1 MVGRLSGHIGLEL
14 KRQRLARRIKL
25 REIAELVGVSQ
36 GMLSKIEN
44 NQTNV
49 SLDMLESICRALG
62 VAVSEIFGDYDRPRS
77 TTQYVKAGDGHEII
91 GRGTSQGH
99 KYHLLFYEKGYEKVF
114 EPFLI
119 TMNDAS
125 EIFPSFSHPGIEFIH
140 ILQGEIT
147 YRVGDETFD
156 LAPGDS
162 LTFDSLV
169 PHGPAEL
176 ERVPVH
182 FLSIFYATGQI

>member
-1 MVGRLSGHIGLEL
+1 MVGRLSGHIGLEI

-25 REIAELVGVSQ
+25 REIARLIGVSQ

-49 SLDMLESICRALG
+49 SLDMLESICKVLG
-62 VAVSEIFGDYDRPRS
+62 VAVSEIFGDYDRPRG
-77 TTQYVKAGDGHEII
+77 TTQYVRAGEGHEVI
-91 GRGTSQGH
+91 GRGTSQGQN
-99 KYHLLFYEKGYEKVF
+99 YQLLFYEKGYEKVF

-125 EIFPSFSHPGIEFIH
+125 EVFPSFQHPGIEFIH
-140 ILQGEIT
+140 ILQGEMT
-147 YRVGDETFD
+147 YRVGDETFN

-169 PHGPAEL
+169 PHGPAL
-176 ERVPVH
+176 LKKVPAKL
-182 FLSIFYATGQI
+182 LSIFYATGQS